1 MSAIG
6 FAAVADSSDID
17 GVLVFLIEEYPMLA
31 AAEAEARKRGF
42 EFFTSPVRLSR

>member
-31 AAEAEARKRGF
+31 AAEGK
-42 EFFTSPVRLSR
+42 PVRGGLSFLHRRSG